1 MHDRSLRV
9 ERYTGIET
17 ESLIAANHTPHLFAP
32 IFINP
37 TLVLAACRTDLP
49 VLN

>member
-1 MHDRSLRV
+1 MRDRSLRV
-9 ERYTGIET
+9 ESYTGIEAD
-17 ESLIAANHTPHLFAP
+17 SQAAVNHNPHLFTP